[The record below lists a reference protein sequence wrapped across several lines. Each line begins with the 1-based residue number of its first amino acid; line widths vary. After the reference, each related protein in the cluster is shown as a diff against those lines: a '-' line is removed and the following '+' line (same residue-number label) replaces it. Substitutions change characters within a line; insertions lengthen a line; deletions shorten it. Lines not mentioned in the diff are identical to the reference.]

1 MSSPTGDLLTG
12 IAQELAAAG
21 VVTWPL
27 AAGAVYAAGQT
38 GLAFSLMPQAPDRVV
53 CLTAYATSDDA
64 ANPWSSVRVQVR
76 TRGLPDD
83 PLDLAALRDAVYA
96 VLQSAS
102 ALTLGSVTV
111 AQSLRVSS
119 VPLGIDVNRRFEH
132 SDNYQFDV
140 QLPATANR
148 PN

>member
-1 MSSPTGDLLTG
+1 MTSPTSDLLTG
-12 IAQELAAAG
+12 IAQTLADAG
-21 VVTWPL
+21 IVTYPL
-27 AAGAVYAAGQT
+27 PAGTVYTAGQT
-38 GLAFSLMPQAPDRVV
+38 GVAFSLMPQEPDRVV
-53 CLTAYATSDDA
+53 CLTSYATADDA

-83 PLDLAALRDAVYA
+83 PLDLATLRDSIYA
-96 VLQSAS
+96 VLQSEA

-119 VPLGIDVNRRFEH
+119 IPLGIDDNRRFEH
-132 SDNYQFDV
+132 SDNYQFDI

-148 PN
+148 P